1 MKCQACQLLWRYQ
14 MSNFADNGM
23 GDSGCEGR
31 QVRVSRQ
38 CLTSHPHHIDPA
50 WPPNYLRPIN
60 SHYHRDGS
68 LDRQVCN
75 KEIWDGTTAECILDM
90 ALTDFLNLLYSRSIC
105 ILWTKKEKKKEN
117 VFSDFQRRQTCV
129 QINTLLIYKEA
140 QRLTHASWQSSRQ
153 IIWITVRTHMSTA
166 YSLQQES
173 VVLNQEPNK
182 SHLGLYFLTQ
192 YYQKNGLRRWLL
204 FLWISRL
211 CFMFHPY
218 SQAINREWP

>member
-1 MKCQACQLLWRYQ
+1 MYPWHGIDWFSELIVFFV
-14 MSNFADNGM
+14 FAF
-23 GDSGCEGR
+23 
-31 QVRVSRQ
+31 
-38 CLTSHPHHIDPA
+38 
-50 WPPNYLRPIN
+50 N
-60 SHYHRDGS
+60 SHLVKKR
-68 LDRQVCN
+68 RE
-75 KEIWDGTTAECILDM
+75 KEHAFCEL
-90 ALTDFLNLLYSRSIC
+90 
-105 ILWTKKEKKKEN
+105 
-117 VFSDFQRRQTCV
+117 QRGQTCV

-192 YYQKNGLRRWLL
+192 YYQKNGLRHWLL

-218 SQAINREWP
+218 SQAINRVALTIGQTAW